1 MGFWNDAWRVVKG
14 VPETIGELGKSLF
27 VKDLDAIT
35 NVSNL
40 GNSLDS
46 RAKTYVIIH
55 GYQNTSAE
63 PWVNDMAAKLHQK
76 DSSANVLALNWLYNG
91 SDDGYS
97 ASNMEYNTAASRVV
111 NAGEKLAHYLKD
123 KGIDPANVTIIGH
136 SLGAHVAAYA
146 GKETKEITGKSLSE
160 IIGLDPAGPGFD
172 HMNPIGSAYHTS
184 LREGLNPSSADKVI
198 AIHSSVIWGNSQR
211 LGTKD
216 IYLDDWYPQKEEVS
230 LGNFKDL
237 MEKHIDKHSN
247 SHRFFAGLLEGKIYQ
262 QSDGSKFDEKSLYES
277 RDSIGVST
285 TDPYV
290 PNPNVTDPYEYDY
303 DYDRAHEFDSLV
315 SDGSMLDSY
324 QDQTDSLL
332 QGDRSSKSIFHEQAD
347 PLLNGGTGNYAFR
360 NIDFG
365 DVLTNP
371 GNGNSDASKIEAIRN
386 ADIMGMNNGF
396 EFGSDRLSISN
407 SWGTNN
413 DSPISNSWGMVSGV
427 SDSNFGTQRNPLEN
441 TDSAY
446 GLIKTDDFVTAEQ
459 RQLQAV

>member
-172 HMNPIGSAYHTS
+172 PINPIGLRYKTS
-184 LREGLNPSSADKVI
+184 LREGLNPQSADRVI
-198 AIHSSVIWGNSQR
+198 AFHTNPSGFGTGKSVGHVDFDINPSS
-211 LGTKD
+211 
-216 IYLDDWYPQKEEVS
+216 
-230 LGNFKDL
+230 
-237 MEKHIDKHSN
+237 
-247 SHRFFAGLLEGKIYQ
+247 IYQ
-262 QSDGSKFDEKSLYES
+262 PGTGKVDPTGNHSYAHKLYTEMIGGARFKQNNGDYFDLDSLKRS
-277 RDSIGVST
+277 RGNVNVST
-285 TDPYV
+285 T
-290 PNPNVTDPYEYDY
+290 T
-303 DYDRAHEFDSLV
+303 
-315 SDGSMLDSY
+315 LDN
-324 QDQTDSLL
+324 L
-332 QGDRSSKSIFHEQAD
+332 D
-347 PLLNGGTGNYAFR
+347 PLPAGSSSFSFSHLESGEITIA
-360 NIDFG
+360 DS
-365 DVLTNP
+365 LTNP
-371 GNGNSDASKIEAIRN
+371 DNGNSDASKIEAIRN